1 MISARALYNILSAV
15 HDVVFNTDLTN
26 LVFWMSIVVDVQTVS
41 IVVASASVVA
51 GIVYYTFQIRHQTR
65 MRQMDLLMRL
75 YLTWDNED
83 MKKALQ
89 DVFALDFK
97 DYDDFI
103 KNYGL
108 ASQAYV
114 SFDRVAWFMNGVG
127 FLLHERFVNIKM
139 VLALFHAQG
148 WIMMWEK
155 LKPVVVGVRKSF
167 GFPESYAWFE
177 YLHNEAKKRQQ
188 KGVTSG

>member
-1 MISARALYNILSAV
+1 M
-15 HDVVFNTDLTN
+15 
-26 LVFWMSIVVDVQTVS
+26 VDVQTVS
-41 IVVASASVVA
+41 IAIASASVVA
-51 GIVYYTFQIRHQTR
+51 GIVYYAFQIRHQTI

-75 YLTWDNED
+75 YLAWDSED

-89 DVFALDFK
+89 DVFALQFK

-103 KNYGL
+103 KRYGL

-114 SFDRVAWFMNGVG
+114 AFDRVAWFMNGVG
-127 FLLHERFVNIKM
+127 FLVHEGFVNIKM
-139 VLALFHAQG
+139 VLGLFHAQG

-155 LKPVVVGVRKSF
+155 LKPIAEGVRKTF

-177 YLHNEAKKRQQ
+177 YLYDEVKKREQAGA
-188 KGVTSG
+188 KNG

>member
-1 MISARALYNILSAV
+1 M
-15 HDVVFNTDLTN
+15 
-26 LVFWMSIVVDVQTVS
+26 VDIQTVS
-41 IVVASASVVA
+41 IAIASASVVA
-51 GIVYYTFQIRHQTR
+51 GIVYYAFQIRHQTR

-75 YLTWDNED
+75 YLTWDSED

-89 DVFALDFK
+89 DVLALEFK

-103 KNYGL
+103 KKYGL

-114 SFDRVAWFMNGVG
+114 AFDRVAWFMNGVG
-127 FLLHERFVNIKM
+127 FLVHEGFVNMKM
-139 VLALFHAQG
+139 VLGLFHAQG

-155 LKPVVVGVRKSF
+155 LKPVVEGVRKSF

-177 YLHNEAKKRQQ
+177 YLYDEVKKRQLQ
-188 KGVTSG
+188 GVKYG

>member
-1 MISARALYNILSAV
+1 M
-15 HDVVFNTDLTN
+15 
-26 LVFWMSIVVDVQTVS
+26 VDVQTVS
-41 IVVASASVVA
+41 IAIASASVVA
-51 GIVYYTFQIRHQTR
+51 GIVYYAFQIRHQTR

-75 YLTWDNED
+75 YLAWDSED

-89 DVFALDFK
+89 DVFALQFK

-103 KNYGL
+103 KRYGL

-114 SFDRVAWFMNGVG
+114 AFDRVAWFMNGVG
-127 FLLHERFVNIKM
+127 FLVHEGFVNIKM
-139 VLALFHAQG
+139 VLGLFHAQG

-155 LKPVVVGVRKSF
+155 LKPIAEGVRKTF

-177 YLHNEAKKRQQ
+177 YLYDEVKKREQAGA
-188 KGVTSG
+188 KNG